1 MMDTMTIYTTAVKTA
16 NFSLAAQQ
24 LNLSP
29 SAVSKQ
35 ISQLEKTLGVRL
47 LNRTT
52 RSISPTEAGTLYYN
66 RCMLILEA
74 IQETNAMVKDLE
86 SSVVGTLRVWVPS
99 IFGRSLLSRVSADFC
114 QEFPNIDI
122 ELFLSDAPMDL
133 TGNGF
138 DIGIYLGDLPD
149 SRLIAKTIGPLSL
162 VLCASPE
169 YIEQHGHPDSM
180 DALADHNMLIVTGNE
195 FIDIRK
201 IKRLAES
208 AKLHERSAKLI
219 TNDLDLAYHSAHAG
233 LGIAA
238 LPYYLIQRSL
248 KKGSLI
254 HLLKDF
260 ETPGAL
266 VHMVF
271 PKSRYMPQ
279 KTRQFIDFLSLYFVD
294 LAEQLRQS
302 IKKEKQKTS

>member
-1 MMDTMTIYTTAVKTA
+1 MDPMKVYTTAVETA

-24 LNLSP
+24 LDITP

-35 ISQLEKTLGVRL
+35 ISQLESNLGVRL

-52 RSISPTEAGTLYYN
+52 RSISPTEAGMLYYN
-66 RCMLILEA
+66 RCMLILES
-74 IQETNAMVKDLE
+74 IRETNAMVKDLE
-86 SSVVGTLRVWVPS
+86 SSLGGTLRIWVPS
-99 IFGRSLLSRVSADFC
+99 VFGRSLLARVVADFSL
-114 QEFPNIDI
+114 EFPNVNC

-133 TGNGF
+133 VGGGF

-149 SRLIAKTIGPLSL
+149 SRLVAKEIGPLSL

-169 YIEQHGHPDSM
+169 YIQKHGEPNDLT
-180 DALADHNMLIVTGNE
+180 DLATHEMLVMTGNE

-201 IKRLAES
+201 VRRLAEA
-208 AKLHERSAKLI
+208 AKLYERPPKFN
-219 TNDLDLAYHSAHAG
+219 TNDLDLAYHCTHAG

-248 KKGSLI
+248 NKGT
-254 HLLKDF
+254 LLHIVRDF
-260 ETPGAL
+260 ETPGAM
-266 VHMVF
+266 VSMVF

-279 KTRQFIDFLSLYFVD
+279 KTRKFIDFLSSYFID
-294 LAEQLRQS
+294 LAKQLRAS
-302 IKKEKQKTS
+302 IEKEALRKR